1 MSRASKEMNPANWGI
16 KSQEEVLTSLMD
28 GLVFCKIK
36 TLISIN
42 MNATL
47 EKNSTH
53 CEVETAV
60 IIDGAEAGCDHDP
73 ATIYSNQYGSF

>member
-1 MSRASKEMNPANWGI
+1 MSSM
-16 KSQEEVLTSLMD
+16 
-28 GLVFCKIK
+28 
-36 TLISIN
+36 N
-42 MNATL
+42 MNTTL

-73 ATIYSNQYGSF
+73 ATIYSNQYESF